1 MILLRQK
8 IYSTQITHK
17 KLYREWKKTRDPET
31 AYRWSQAWGEEVYEK
46 TREEDLGNLKPDPKA
61 MKAADDYV
69 RSQDPKNYAKM
80 KRLNKD
86 LEDAYKGGN
95 PTTIENARNAINTWV
110 KKNSRKTNKPAQKEF
125 AAISKSG
132 KVVMPSK
139 IALDL
144 VRKDDT
150 IKKLKRP
157 GESNVQLAKRL
168 LDAAKKM
175 SDTEDGKKVLPDY
188 IVNRR
193 QKIGFHKGIIESP
206 SCLEHASWTRIGFKP
221 DWTEPT
227 GQKIKLG
234 FKKFSKQDREVV
246 PDDIAE
252 EGKKSVVIQ
261 KDKNGNWRIISY
273 KTKTNK
279 SGKPEFWDA
288 KYESKEAAE
297 KALGGYFANK
307 RR

>member
-1 MILLRQK
+1 MKILRQK
-8 IYSTQITHK
+8 VYSEQLLSST
-17 KLYREWKKTRDPET
+17 Y
-31 AYRWSQAWGEEVYEK
+31 YNV
-46 TREEDLGNLKPDPKA
+46 NLKP
-61 MKAADDYV
+61 MKEAV
-69 RSQDPKNYAKM
+69 
-80 KRLNKD
+80 
-86 LEDAYKGGN
+86 
-95 PTTIENARNAINTWV
+95 
-110 KKNSRKTNKPAQKEF
+110 QKEY

-132 KVVMPSK
+132 KVAMPSK
-139 IALDL
+139 TALDI
-144 VRKDDT
+144 VRKDET
-150 IKKLKRP
+150 IRSLRKP
-157 GESNVQLAKRL
+157 GESDVHLAKRL
-168 LDAAKKM
+168 LDAAKRK
-175 SDTEDGKKVLPDY
+175 SDHEESKKQLPDY

-193 QKIGFHKGIIESP
+193 QKIGFKKGIIESP
-206 SCLEHASWTRIGFKP
+206 DCFEDVSWTRIGFRP

-227 GQKIKLG
+227 GQKVKLG

-252 EGKKSVVIQ
+252 EGRKSGVVQ

>member
-1 MILLRQK
+1 MIILRQK
-8 IYSTQITHK
+8 LYANTHK
-17 KLYREWKKTRDPET
+17 KLYNEWKKTRDPET
-31 AYRWSQAWGEEVYEK
+31 AYRWSQAWGEEVYDK

-69 RSQDPKNYAKM
+69 RSQDPKGYAKM

-95 PTTIENARNAINTWV
+95 PTTIENARNAINTWA
-110 KKNSRKTNKPAQKEF
+110 KKHSRKQK
-125 AAISKSG
+125 
-132 KVVMPSK
+132 
-139 IALDL
+139 
-144 VRKDDT
+144 T
-150 IKKLKRP
+150 
-157 GESNVQLAKRL
+157 
-168 LDAAKKM
+168 
-175 SDTEDGKKVLPDY
+175 Y
-188 IVNRR
+188 
-193 QKIGFHKGIIESP
+193 
-206 SCLEHASWTRIGFKP
+206 
-221 DWTEPT
+221 
-227 GQKIKLG
+227 
-234 FKKFSKQDREVV
+234 SKQDREVV

-252 EGKKSVVIQ
+252 EGKKSGVIQ
-261 KDKNGNWRIISY
+261 KDKNGDWRIISY